1 MSAPLR
7 IPEVR
12 LRHLARQV
20 HALGPRPL
28 YELFRE
34 LVAGADP
41 QDRIQ
46 AFADIDADFV
56 HALGGDQFF
65 PLIAVIEQ
73 DIREVRNA

>member
-28 YELFRE
+28 YEL
-34 LVAGADP
+34 LNHS
-41 QDRIQ
+41 I
-46 AFADIDADFV
+46 
-56 HALGGDQFF
+56 HLGQC
-65 PLIAVIEQ
+65 
-73 DIREVRNA
+73 